1 MKKKLDDM
9 WTVVYKD
16 HDEEPMA
23 FSYYSKT
30 DAEIAK
36 QTIEKSNGT
45 HLVNEKEEVVGY
57 IHLDWVY
64 LIQGRLIKTD

>member
-1 MKKKLDDM
+1 MKKKLDDV

-45 HLVNEKEEVVGY
+45 HLVN
-57 IHLDWVY
+57 
-64 LIQGRLIKTD
+64 

>member
-1 MKKKLDDM
+1 MKKDLDDV

-16 HDEEPMA
+16 HDEEPKSY
-23 FSYYSKT
+23 SYYSKS
-30 DAEIAK
+30 DAETAK
-36 QTIEKSNGT
+36 QAIEKSNGT
-45 HLVNEKEEVVGY
+45 QLVNEKEEVVGH